1 MTQCMPPAPLL
12 HGRNH
17 RKVFYV
23 LRPWLFWVSLLIHH
37 PASAGFF
44 TPITQG
50 VNVDDYGNELPAMTG
65 QQINRRF
72 GEGSERM
79 AGIERALAA
88 ERRELQELKGQLSD
102 LLEFFNAMR
111 GAFKVLNWVGKVAK
125 PVAAIVSLG
134 AAMGAA
140 YAAWRGVQ

>member
-1 MTQCMPPAPLL
+1 M
-12 HGRNH
+12 
-17 RKVFYV
+17 
-23 LRPWLFWVSLLIHH
+23 
-37 PASAGFF
+37 
-44 TPITQG
+44 
-50 VNVDDYGNELPAMTG
+50 DDYGNELPAMTG